1 VEDGMARHG
10 HRAQRDLFIATQLP
24 SRFPPEVRQ
33 ALLVLLE
40 ALLRRVTSNETAGR
54 EAGDEQDHA

>member
-1 VEDGMARHG
+1 MARHED
-10 HRAQRDLFIATQLP
+10 RTQRDLFTATRLP

-33 ALLVLLE
+33 VLLVLLQ
-40 ALLRRVTSNETAGR
+40 ALLQEVRRDEAAGR

>member
-1 VEDGMARHG
+1 MARHDQ
-10 HRAQRDLFIATQLP
+10 RAQRNLFTATQLP

-40 ALLRRVTSNETAGR
+40 ALLREVTSNEAANR
-54 EAGDEQDHA
+54 EAGSEQDRA

>member
-1 VEDGMARHG
+1 MARHG
-10 HRAQRDLFIATQLP
+10 HRTQRDLFTATELP

-40 ALLRRVTSNETAGR
+40 TLLREVTSNEVAGQ

>member
-1 VEDGMARHG
+1 MARHEDG
-10 HRAQRDLFIATQLP
+10 TQRDLFTATRRP

-40 ALLRRVTSNETAGR
+40 ALLREVTSDETAGR
-54 EAGDEQDHA
+54 EAGGEQDHA